1 MPILVIVESP
11 GKIKKINSIL
21 GKDYI
26 VKASVGH
33 VRDLD
38 HKNLGIDLENNF
50 KPTYVISKDKKK
62 VVSDLRNC
70 VKSCS
75 EVNWALFGVSMAT
88 YNVLFSS
95 SLSCISFATGK
106 VLSKALKEKVVI

>member
-75 EVNWALFGVSMAT
+75 EVILAADEDREGEAIAASLAD
-88 YNVLFSS
+88 VLQ
-95 SLSCISFATGK
+95 
-106 VLSKALKEKVVI
+106 LKNPKRIVFNEITKQL